1 MIAARPADDIVRTDE
16 DQRIDDLCRP
26 RLNQGV
32 DHFAN
37 CVAAEGRKAEQQRQ
51 ESQRLMDIND
61 SVQEEAPVCKAQ
73 EAYRACQI
81 ASVEATRAMGT
92 ERPSETV
99 LVRAM
104 DSCRAACNPDSAQ
117 VLRNFLHGC
126 QTDIGSTRQLM
137 RSVMNNCGYS
147 TMSETAIN
155 SATSGVPQDIKNLIT
170 SEMSF
175 TDKINAG
182 AQRLFGYSWSPTTG
196 AISSPY
202 INSEGTQLSGGVRYM
217 QMSVGGVQTY
227 GYCSVDNS
235 CHQTYEAAAKASAPL
250 LVRSGYVAPT
260 NPTFSAFG
268 GAGNLFGSSIDDI
281 TKTMEPPRNAETIDE
296 ATPQTGLRFSD
307 DIQAGNNPEVQYSTG
322 TEVDPQNPRPVAN
335 PRINGAGGD
344 PGGSTSG
351 TTNPDET
358 DGTQQVV
365 SRINNETPVNYNAAN
380 FAGLQSAMK
389 SPISISAGS
398 SGGSNEIT
406 NSGSNSGS
414 GNLSGTPSAQ
424 NRPLPFTGSGQIS
437 PFSIRGADAQ
447 AARAPIVGQIGTL
460 DVASSPQG
468 NGGGGFSMPEYGSGR
483 MVAAARPGGPSIEPS
498 SFAMRS
504 DSYYRTGS
512 RGGAIARPSNARPNT
527 CKGPNCRRNNKE
539 PSIASANCD
548 GNPQCLLAL
557 TGKLKVPRRSR
568 SSGDWDSGS
577 SFEDSA
583 STGRGLASVRT
594 RTIPGGVVRGKT
606 QDVLNLLGSSGV
618 FKIDHEGML
627 EVDM

>member
-1 MIAARPADDIVRTDE
+1 MRIILNCCPIYTDKSLAGGCLILQTFMLIFMIAARPADDIVRTDD

-37 CVAAEGRKAEQQRQ
+37 CVADEGRKTEEQRQ
-51 ESQRLMDIND
+51 RQLESQRLIEIND
-61 SVQEEAPVCKAQ
+61 PVPEAAPVCKAQ
-73 EAYRACQI
+73 EAYRACQT
-81 ASVEATRAMGT
+81 ASVDAARAMGM

-99 LVRAM
+99 LVRAL

-137 RSVMNNCGYS
+137 RSAMNNCGYS

-182 AQRLFGYSWSPTTG
+182 AQRLFGYSWSPTAG

-217 QMSVGGVQTY
+217 QMSVGGIQTY

-235 CHQTYEAAAKASAPL
+235 CHQSYEAAAKASAPL
-250 LVRSGYVAPT
+250 LARSGYVAPT
-260 NPTFSAFG
+260 NPTFNAFSAS
-268 GAGNLFGSSIDDI
+268 GANIFASERAEQDAFQGA
-281 TKTMEPPRNAETIDE
+281 PRNAETIDE
-296 ATPQTGLRFSD
+296 TTPQAESPLSYNIKAD
-307 DIQAGNNPEVQYSTG
+307 KDPEVVYSIG

-335 PRINGAGGD
+335 PRDNRAGGD

-351 TTNPDET
+351 TTNPNEN

-380 FAGLQSAMK
+380 FAGIQSAME

-406 NSGSNSGS
+406 NGGSNSGS

-424 NRPLPFTGSGQIS
+424 NRPLLFTGSGQIS

-512 RGGAIARPSNARPNT
+512 RGGAIARPSNARTNT
-527 CKGPNCRRNNKE
+527 CKGPNCRRNKRE

-548 GNPQCLLAL
+548 GNP
-557 TGKLKVPRRSR
+557 
-568 SSGDWDSGS
+568 
-577 SFEDSA
+577 
-583 STGRGLASVRT
+583 
-594 RTIPGGVVRGKT
+594 
-606 QDVLNLLGSSGV
+606 
-618 FKIDHEGML
+618 
-627 EVDM
+627 